1 MSTTKDGAVR
11 GRALGRRR
19 DDGSY
24 GIVIAI
30 CLPRDELSVPLIR
43 HLVRDALTE
52 LGVVDDITE
61 DLLLVLTEACT
72 NVVDHSGPGDE
83 YDVTVTINPERCEL
97 RIIDVGHGFDHA
109 SVAAAAQDDGLHTER
124 GRGLGLMQL
133 LALLGALGTSTNALL
148 TTPFLAWRGLVRE
161 DAYYGP
167 LWQGAL
173 VSLGWAVACLVPARL
188 VLLRRDVR

>member
-1 MSTTKDGAVR
+1 MSTAKDGAVR

-43 HLVRDALTE
+43 HLLRNALSE
-52 LGVVDDITE
+52 LGVVKDITE

-97 RIIDVGHGFDHA
+97 RIIDIGHGFDHA
-109 SVAAAAQDDGLHTER
+109 SVTAAAQDDRLHTER
-124 GRGLGLMQL
+124 GRGFGLMH
-133 LALLGALGTSTNALL
+133 ALVDHVELTSEPEEGT
-148 TTPFLAWRGLVRE
+148 LVR
-161 DAYYGP
+161 
-167 LWQGAL
+167 LVKAL
-173 VSLGWAVACLVPARL
+173 TFDESAPARR
-188 VLLRRDVR
+188 LLLQGD